1 MLEENAQLSLQKVC
15 RKKQEDGNSNVL
27 TSTAERQAQREETRF
42 SLNCRSWLAN
52 TSNTVSS
59 VSLQL
64 TIARVL
70 AYSSLY
76 KLWPHHPHSLDFT
89 KVSGCL
95 VVVQVATDQLQQWLI
110 PSGTGY
116 LPPLVRLPFF
126 HTQQELRAFAPF
138 PILRLMTLSLA
149 RDSSCWA
156 YLPSN
161 SY

>member
-27 TSTAERQAQREETRF
+27 TSTAERQAQREEMRF

-76 KLWPHHPHSLDFT
+76 
-89 KVSGCL
+89 
-95 VVVQVATDQLQQWLI
+95 
-110 PSGTGY
+110 
-116 LPPLVRLPFF
+116 
-126 HTQQELRAFAPF
+126 EL
-138 PILRLMTLSLA
+138 
-149 RDSSCWA
+149 
-156 YLPSN
+156 
-161 SY
+161 